1 MTVLT
6 GGNRFNHLPYW
17 KYGEKAI
24 KSCFGID
31 WLPRHSSVLTRFIGK
46 FKQKENEILRTNCV
60 RLANEFIVSEKI
72 KEDVLIFDSSV
83 LTRYGEQEGA
93 RRGYNPKKHG
103 RASQNPIIASIGTGY
118 NVNIWNRSGDTH
130 TAHQSIEF
138 YEQTRR
144 GLPVN
149 LRISWVL
156 ADSGFPGNKFLTH
169 LEARGDNYI
178 MALRLT
184 KWVQQ
189 KVWSTTQWR
198 SIGYGIDISE
208 GMIELEGWESK
219 RRIIIVR
226 QRVSIRPKSSGKQLR
241 LFKDEE
247 DTKEYRYSVLVT
259 NDDKHR
265 PEELWEIY
273 RGRSLGENCIKELKE
288 GYGWDAFNVKSFW
301 GTEAAMILIGMVFY
315 NLIHFLNRKVFSKK
329 GEVMHR
335 LKTLR
340 LKIFAIPAIYVKAS
354 GIEILRLGVIDKR
367 LRGKICYLMQKIQG
381 LNLILGNCNA
391 FG

>member
-6 GGNRFNHLPYW
+6 GGNRFSHLPYW
-17 KYGEKAI
+17 KYGEK
-24 KSCFGID
+24 
-31 WLPRHSSVLTRFIGK
+31 
-46 FKQKENEILRTNCV
+46 
-60 RLANEFIVSEKI
+60 
-72 KEDVLIFDSSV
+72 
-83 LTRYGEQEGA
+83 EGA
-93 RRGYNPKKHG
+93 RRGYNPKKHD

-118 NVNIWNRSGDTH
+118 NVNIWNRSGL
-130 TAHQSIEF
+130 
-138 YEQTRR
+138 Y
-144 GLPVN
+144 
-149 LRISWVL
+149 
-156 ADSGFPGNKFLTH
+156 
-169 LEARGDNYI
+169 
-178 MALRLT
+178 T
-184 KWVQQ
+184 KVQC
-189 KVWSTTQWR
+189 
-198 SIGYGIDISE
+198 
-208 GMIELEGWESK
+208 
-219 RRIIIVR
+219 
-226 QRVSIRPKSSGKQLR
+226 VSIRPKSSGKQLR

-273 RGRSLGENCIKELKE
+273 RGRSLEENRELKE
-288 GYGWDAFNVKSFW
+288 GYGWDTFNVKSFW
-301 GTEAAMILIGMVFY
+301 GTEAAMILIGMVS
-315 NLIHFLNRKVFSKK
+315 LIHFLNRKVFSKK

-335 LKTLR
+335 LKMLR